1 MWPRGIKIWV
11 WAAVWSWGLGIDGF
25 MRHGRR
31 KVSILLPQGLCLGQG
46 DGNIILIDYQNF
58 AEQLQ
63 SAAAWWLWGPPC
75 DFWCWSLVL
84 GPRIMEM
91 DLSSVWLFSKKQQF
105 VFMYK
110 PEHCLPGV
118 WPCQAPVGGLL
129 WRTRR
134 NKCELSGWS
143 PWWGW
148 VQKTTAGTLRSSLG
162 QMGLLVLSF
171 QSCWDM
177 WGPGKQQR
185 ECNLTW

>member
-1 MWPRGIKIWV
+1 MWPRGIKVWV

-63 SAAAWWLWGPPC
+63 SAAAWWLWGSPC

-134 NKCELSGWS
+134 NKCELSGEALGGGGSRKLQLEHSGPLLARWGCWS
-143 PWWGW
+143 CPS
-148 VQKTTAGTLRSSLG
+148 KAAGTCG
-162 QMGLLVLSF
+162 GLENSKGNV
-171 QSCWDM
+171 
-177 WGPGKQQR
+177 
-185 ECNLTW
+185 T